1 MHNAGSVRVEER
13 ELGRIERAYLFSH
26 YDSRGGST
34 LVVAKNLSRAL
45 AAYAASFGYG
55 DEVLAHDAAEEDY
68 VARYIV
74 IICDRALSPADD
86 GAELLADYR
95 DDGTGYR
102 WGVVRFRGRD
112 ASRGR
117 WSRWKDTGYA
127 VLWAGEAPTITRPAG
142 PRCDELR
149 IDRRDVGEDAWGLG
163 LLWPADER

>member
-1 MHNAGSVRVEER
+1 MHNAGSVRVEAR
-13 ELGRIERAYLFSH
+13 EVGRIERAYLFSH

-45 AAYAASFGYG
+45 VAYAASFGYG
-55 DEVLAHDAAEEDY
+55 DEVLEHDAAEEGY
-68 VARYIV
+68 VGRYMV
-74 IICDRALSPADD
+74 LVCDRALSPADD

-95 DDGTGYR
+95 DDGGGYR
-102 WGVVRFRGRD
+102 WGVVRSRWRD

-117 WSRWKDTGYA
+117 WSRRRDTA
-127 VLWAGEAPTITRPAG
+127 CAILWAGKVPTVTGCAG
-142 PRCDELR
+142 PSRDELR